1 MARRFHNINKSPK
14 EFKTTSELTY
24 YNMNPKIIAFDAD
37 DTLWHNE
44 PYFDEA
50 QAKFCELFAD
60 YASNQE
66 ILQLILSYQV
76 KNLPLYGFGIKA
88 FTLSMIESA
97 LELTQNQIK
106 GNGIEKIIKIGKELL
121 QKPVELLP
129 DIELVLQQL
138 YGKHKLVVATK
149 GDLKDQHRKLHDSK
163 IGHYFHHIEV
173 MSDKKDIDYKKM
185 LQRLDVQPEHFIM
198 IGNSLKSDV
207 LPVLNIGGIGVHIP
221 YHTTWEYEKIDFE
234 ITHPNFYA
242 YENAAEIIS
251 KFLTQI

>member
-1 MARRFHNINKSPK
+1 
-14 EFKTTSELTY
+14 
-24 YNMNPKIIAFDAD
+24 MNPKIIAFDAD

-88 FTLSMIESA
+88 FVLSMIESA
-97 LELTQNQIK
+97 LELTNHKIS
-106 GNGIEKIIKIGKELL
+106 GNGIEKIIKIGKDLL

-129 DIELVLQQL
+129 EVEDVLQQL
-138 YGKHKLVVATK
+138 KGKYKLVVATK
-149 GDLKDQHRKLHDSK
+149 GDLKDQHRKLHDSG

-173 MSDKKDIDYKKM
+173 MSDKKELDYEKM
-185 LQRLDVQPEHFIM
+185 LGRLDTKPEDFIM

-207 LPVLNIGGIGVHIP
+207 LPVLNIGGHGYHIA

-234 ITHPNFYA
+234 IEHDNFKSL
-242 YENAAEIIS
+242 EKIS
-251 KFLTQI
+251 DVLPILLQ

>member
-1 MARRFHNINKSPK
+1 VKIN
-14 EFKTTSELTY
+14 TD
-24 YNMNPKIIAFDAD
+24 PKIIAFDAD

-60 YASNQE
+60 YASKQE
-66 ILQLILSYQV
+66 ILQLILSHQV

-88 FTLSMIESA
+88 FTLSMIDSA
-97 LELTQNQIK
+97 LELTNDQIS
-106 GNGIEKIIKIGKELL
+106 GQGIKKIIDIGRDLL

-129 DIELVLQQL
+129 EVEDVLQQL
-138 YGKHKLVVATK
+138 KGKYKLVVATK
-149 GDLKDQHRKLHDSK
+149 GDLKDQHRKLHDSG

-173 MSDKKDIDYKKM
+173 MSDKKELDYEKM
-185 LQRLDVQPEHFIM
+185 LGRLDTKPEDFIM

-207 LPVLNIGGIGVHIP
+207 LPVLNIGGHGYHIA

-234 ITHPNFYA
+234 IQHDNFKSL
-242 YENAAEIIS
+242 EKIS
-251 KFLTQI
+251 DVLPILLK

>member
-1 MARRFHNINKSPK
+1 
-14 EFKTTSELTY
+14 
-24 YNMNPKIIAFDAD
+24 MNPKIIAFDAD

-50 QAKFCELFAD
+50 QERFCQLFQD
-60 YASNQE
+60 YASSQE
-66 ILQLILSYQV
+66 ILGLILNHQV

-97 LELTQNQIK
+97 LELTNHQISGK
-106 GNGIEKIIKIGKELL
+106 GIEKIIAIGKDLL

-129 DIELVLQQL
+129 NVEGVLKELQ
-138 YGKHKLVVATK
+138 GKYKLVVATK
-149 GDLKDQHRKLHDSK
+149 GDLKDQHRKLHDSG

-173 MSDKKDIDYKKM
+173 LSDKTELDYEKMFGRLECKAEDI
-185 LQRLDVQPEHFIM
+185 LM

-207 LPVLNIGGIGVHIP
+207 LPILNLGGFGIHIP

-234 ITHPNFYA
+234 IKHENFLA
-242 YENAAEIIS
+242 LSNIKEVLSVLE
-251 KFLTQI
+251 

>member
-1 MARRFHNINKSPK
+1 MKKQPS
-14 EFKTTSELTY
+14 
-24 YNMNPKIIAFDAD
+24 IIAFDAD

-50 QAKFCELFAD
+50 QERFCELFQD
-60 YASNQE
+60 FASKQE
-66 ILQLILSYQV
+66 ILGLILNHQI

-97 LELTQNQIK
+97 LELTNRSISGQN
-106 GNGIEKIIKIGKELL
+106 IEKVILIGKDLL

-129 DIELVLQQL
+129 EVESVLQQL
-138 YGKHKLVVATK
+138 HGRYKLIVATK
-149 GDLKDQHRKLHDSK
+149 GDLKDQHRKLHDSG

-173 MSDKKDIDYKKM
+173 MSDKQEIDYQKM
-185 LQRLDVQPEHFIM
+185 LGRLDCKAEDLLM

-207 LPVLNIGGIGVHIP
+207 LPVLNIGGHAVHIP

-234 ITHPNFYA
+234 INHPNFKA
-242 YENAAEIIS
+242 FSSLQEV
-251 KFLTQI
+251 LTLL

>member
-1 MARRFHNINKSPK
+1 
-14 EFKTTSELTY
+14 
-24 YNMNPKIIAFDAD
+24 MNPKIIAFDAD

-60 YASNQE
+60 YASKQE

-88 FTLSMIESA
+88 FTLSMIDAA
-97 LELTQNQIK
+97 LELTNHQIS
-106 GNGIEKIIKIGKELL
+106 GQGIKKIIDIGRDLL

-129 DIELVLQQL
+129 EVEDVLQQL
-138 YGKHKLVVATK
+138 KGKYKLVVATK
-149 GDLKDQHRKLHDSK
+149 GDLKDQHRKLHDSG

-173 MSDKKDIDYKKM
+173 MSDKKELDYEKM
-185 LQRLDVQPEHFIM
+185 LLRLDIKPEDFIM

-207 LPVLNIGGIGVHIP
+207 LPVLNIGGHGYHIA

-234 ITHPNFYA
+234 IEHDNFKSL
-242 YENAAEIIS
+242 EKITDVLPI
-251 KFLTQI
+251 LLQ

>member
-1 MARRFHNINKSPK
+1 
-14 EFKTTSELTY
+14 
-24 YNMNPKIIAFDAD
+24 MNPKTIAFDAD

-50 QAKFCELFAD
+50 QAKFAALFQD
-60 YASNQE
+60 YASHQE
-66 ILQLILSYQV
+66 ILQLILSHQV

-88 FTLSMIESA
+88 FTLSMIDSA
-97 LELTQNQIK
+97 LEVTNSKIDGK
-106 GNGIEKIIKIGKELL
+106 GIEKIIQIGKELL

-129 DIELVLQQL
+129 EIETVLESL
-138 YGKHKLVVATK
+138 KGKHKLIVATK

-173 MSDKKDIDYKKM
+173 MSDKKELDYQKM
-185 LQRLDVQPEHFIM
+185 LQRLDCKPEDFLM

-207 LPVLNIGGIGVHIP
+207 LPVLNIGGHAIHVP

-234 ITHPNFYA
+234 VVHPNFYSVSA
-242 YENAAEIIS
+242 INQVLDLI
-251 KFLTQI
+251 

>member
-1 MARRFHNINKSPK
+1 
-14 EFKTTSELTY
+14 
-24 YNMNPKIIAFDAD
+24 MNPKIIAFDAD

-66 ILQLILSYQV
+66 ILQLILNHQV

-88 FTLSMIESA
+88 FVLSMTESS
-97 LELTQNQIK
+97 LELTNHQINGK
-106 GNGIEKIIKIGKELL
+106 GIEKIIKIGKDLL

-129 DIELVLQQL
+129 EVENVLQQL
-138 YGKHKLVVATK
+138 KENYKLVVATK
-149 GDLKDQHRKLHDSK
+149 GDLKDQHRKLHDSG

-173 MSDKKDIDYKKM
+173 MSDKKELDYEKM
-185 LQRLDVQPEHFIM
+185 LLRLDTKPQDFIM
-198 IGNSLKSDV
+198 IGNSLKSDI
-207 LPVLNIGGIGVHIP
+207 LPVLNIGGHGYHIA

-234 ITHPNFYA
+234 IEHHNFKSL
-242 YENAAEIIS
+242 EKITDVLPI
-251 KFLTQI
+251 LLQ

>member
-1 MARRFHNINKSPK
+1 
-14 EFKTTSELTY
+14 
-24 YNMNPKIIAFDAD
+24 MNPKIIAFDAD

-60 YASNQE
+60 YASKQE
-66 ILQLILSYQV
+66 ILQLILSHQV

-88 FTLSMIESA
+88 FTLSMIDAA
-97 LELTQNQIK
+97 LELTNHQIS
-106 GNGIEKIIKIGKELL
+106 GQGIQKIIDIGRDLL

-129 DIELVLQQL
+129 EVEDVLQQL
-138 YGKHKLVVATK
+138 KGKYKLVVATK
-149 GDLKDQHRKLHDSK
+149 GDLKDQHRKLHDSG

-173 MSDKKDIDYKKM
+173 MSDKKELDYEKM
-185 LQRLDVQPEHFIM
+185 LLRLDIKPEDFIM

-207 LPVLNIGGIGVHIP
+207 LPVLNIGGHGYHIA

-234 ITHPNFYA
+234 IEHDNFKSL
-242 YENAAEIIS
+242 EKITDVLPILLE
-251 KFLTQI
+251 